1 LKVIIEATQEE
12 FDSKRESLVKALSG
26 AKFEL
31 VNKFEVN
38 FRTPR
43 RGRFKAQKE
52 MLNYYDLKFKELLK
66 EIKEDINAIIG

>member
-1 LKVIIEATQEE
+1 MKVIIEATQEE
-12 FDSKRESLVKALSG
+12 FNNKRESLLKALSG

-31 VNKFEVN
+31 VNKSQVT

-43 RGRFKAQKE
+43 RGRFNAQKE

-66 EIKEDINAIIG
+66 EIKEDIDAIIG